1 MTEGWARVIAPGYS
15 AYYVL
20 FFIHLESRRICLAGV
35 TRHPNQEWMEQMARN
50 VTMEDTIQEDPVKRL
65 KYLSLAFLV
74 ASLLAIPAMA
84 QRGRSNRGGA
94 TRGIPRSDQVQAEN
108 KRTDKDSDPTKGSKA
123 KKDRKSTRLNSS
135 HVSISYAVFCLKKK
149 KKKNE
154 QKKENKKK

>member
-1 MTEGWARVIAPGYS
+1 MHSFFFFKDTATTEIYTLSLHDARS
-15 AYYVL
+15 DL
-20 FFIHLESRRICLAGV
+20 
-35 TRHPNQEWMEQMARN
+35 PNQEWMEQMARN
-50 VTMEDTIQEDPVKRL
+50 VTIEDTIQEDPVKRL

-123 KKDRKSTRLNSS
+123 KKTRTREGWE
-135 HVSISYAVFCLKKK
+135 
-149 KKKNE
+149 KNA
-154 QKKENKKK
+154 KHKAKGHSK